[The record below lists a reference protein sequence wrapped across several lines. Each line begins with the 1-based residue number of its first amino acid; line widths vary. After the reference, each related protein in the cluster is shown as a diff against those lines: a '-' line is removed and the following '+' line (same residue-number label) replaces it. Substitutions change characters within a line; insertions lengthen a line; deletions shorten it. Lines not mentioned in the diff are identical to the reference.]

1 MRLRIARPIAL
12 GKLMVGFLLIVFA
25 VMALL
30 VPRLAQR
37 LRLVESFSAENFAL
51 AVLAQNKE
59 VFDRLA
65 DM

>member
-1 MRLRIARPIAL
+1 
-12 GKLMVGFLLIVFA
+12 MVGFLLIVFA
-25 VMALL
+25 VMALV